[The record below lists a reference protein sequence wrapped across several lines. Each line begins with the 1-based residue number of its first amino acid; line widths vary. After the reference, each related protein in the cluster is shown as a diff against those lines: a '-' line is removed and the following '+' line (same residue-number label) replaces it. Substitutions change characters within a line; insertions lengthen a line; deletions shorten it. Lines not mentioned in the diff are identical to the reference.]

1 MRNLRA
7 PTAALVCC
15 ALILTLSLAGC
26 AQTRRVLGMEKQT
39 PDEFA
44 VVTRA
49 PLTLPPD
56 YGLRPPSPG
65 AQRPQEIVPR
75 EQARRILLGNIGA
88 PSAPAKGS
96 NTDGLTR
103 GEQALL
109 SRANALNA
117 DPLIR
122 QTVNLESRSLASAD
136 DGFLQK
142 IIFWQDPEKP
152 GLVVDADK
160 ESRRLREA
168 AALGDRPDRGQVP
181 VIKRRKKAFLEGIF

>member
-1 MRNLRA
+1 MGLHR
-7 PTAALVCC
+7 PTIALMCC
-15 ALILTLSLAGC
+15 TLISALPLAGC
-26 AQTRRVLGMEKQT
+26 DGAKRALGMGKQT

-56 YGLRPPSPG
+56 YGLRPPTPG
-65 AQRPQEIVPR
+65 AQRPQELVPR
-75 EQARRILLGNIGA
+75 EQARRILLGSSKSG
-88 PSAPAKGS
+88 SAPAKVSKIDALSG
-96 NTDGLTR
+96 

-109 SRANALNA
+109 GRANALNA

-122 QTVNLESRSLASAD
+122 QTVNLESRSIASAD
-136 DGFLQK
+136 DNFLNK

-152 GLVVDADK
+152 GTVVDAGK

-168 AALGDRPDRGQVP
+168 AALGDNPNKGNVP
-181 VIKRRKKAFLEGIF
+181 IIKRREKGLLEGIF

>member
-1 MRNLRA
+1 MRILRA

-15 ALILTLSLAGC
+15 ALILTLPLAGC
-26 AQTRRVLGMEKQT
+26 GKARRVLGMEKQA

-49 PLTLPPD
+49 PLTMPPD

-75 EQARRILLGNIGA
+75 EQARRILLGNAGA
-88 PSAPAKGS
+88 SSAPAGAS
-96 NTDGLTR
+96 NTDGLTS
-103 GEQALL
+103 GERALL
-109 SRANALNA
+109 RRANALNA

-136 DGFLQK
+136 DSFLNK
-142 IIFWQDPEKP
+142 IIFWQDPDKP
-152 GLVVDADK
+152 GLVVDAGK
-160 ESRRLREA
+160 EARRLREA
-168 AALGDRPDRGQVP
+168 AAMGDNPNKGEVP
-181 VIKRRKKAFLEGIF
+181 VIKRRKKALLEGIF